1 MLIEGMLIGVMS
13 GVVLSEVKTYID
25 KKNKKTLQE
34 KELRI
39 IALKNKW
46 KNVLDECNIQGI
58 KNKSGKTFELI

>member
-39 IALKNKW
+39 IAY
-46 KNVLDECNIQGI
+46 V
-58 KNKSGKTFELI
+58 